1 MAGNTWKPEPPPTRP
16 GGADVLAGLSV
27 ALVLIPQS
35 MAYAEL
41 AGLPPH
47 IGLFAA
53 ALPPILASLA
63 ASSPYLRSE
72 EHTSELQSPYVISYA
87 VFCL

>member
-1 MAGNTWKPEPPPTRP
+1 MASNAWTPIPPPTRLA
-16 GGADVLAGLSV
+16 GADVMAGLSV

-47 IGLFAA
+47 IGLFAS
-53 ALPPILASLA
+53 ALPPIFAAFA
-63 ASSPYLRSE
+63 ASSPSCRPGRS
-72 EHTSELQSPYVISYA
+72 L
-87 VFCL
+87 